1 MGPTYHTEIYNAQ
14 HNDTHT
20 HTHTHTRTQSNGP
33 PKDVYDDGEDLTI
46 QK

>member
-1 MGPTYHTEIYNAQ
+1 MQNVGPTYHTEIYNAQ
-14 HNDTHT
+14 HND
-20 HTHTHTRTQSNGP
+20 THTHTRTQSNGP

>member
-1 MGPTYHTEIYNAQ
+1 MWGLRIILRSTMPSTT
-14 HNDTHT
+14 T

>member
-1 MGPTYHTEIYNAQ
+1 MQNVGPTYHTEICNVQ

-20 HTHTHTRTQSNGP
+20 HTRAHTPH
-33 PKDVYDDGEDLTI
+33 KDVYDDGEDLTI